1 VAGTAEAPTTKATD
15 AHEPCPA
22 CGQVTLTAAGRD
34 EVCSNCGWQDD
45 PASRANETA
54 TSRENGLSLRQARWN
69 VEQFG
74 LAFPPSEVGV

>member
-1 VAGTAEAPTTKATD
+1 MTKAD
-15 AHEPCPA
+15 ADQACPA
-22 CGQVTLTAAGRD
+22 CGQSTLMAAGRD

-45 PASRANETA
+45 PKSRADETV